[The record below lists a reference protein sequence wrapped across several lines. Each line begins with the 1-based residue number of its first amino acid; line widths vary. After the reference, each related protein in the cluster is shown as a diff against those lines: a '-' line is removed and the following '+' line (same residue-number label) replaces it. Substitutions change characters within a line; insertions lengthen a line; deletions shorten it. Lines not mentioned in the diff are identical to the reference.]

1 MIKQRGTIEKKC
13 MICGKQFL
21 ARSYDIKIG
30 RAKYCSRRCVALA
43 FCGDNNPMSAAN
55 GRKNPMLGKFGKDHP
70 AFKSGTT
77 IRRGYRLIYCPSNP
91 HAVCSYIGEHRLIVE
106 NLIKRPLLRKEE
118 VHHFNGKRFDNRP
131 KNLIAFISKSAHM
144 RFERKKPVN
153 QNEII
158 FDGRQFLFSPS

>member
-1 MIKQRGTIEKKC
+1 MSKQRRKIETEC
-13 MICGKQFL
+13 MNCGKQFL
-21 ARSYDIKIG
+21 ARPYEIKIG

-43 FCGDNNPMSAAN
+43 ICGDNNPMSTVK
-55 GRKNPMLGKFGKDHP
+55 GRKNAMLGKFGKDHP

-77 IRRGYRLIYCPSNP
+77 IRRGYKLIYCPENP
-91 HAVCSYIGEHRLIVE
+91 HAIHGYIGEHRLIVE
-106 NLIKRPLLRKEE
+106 SLIKRPLLRKEE
-118 VHHFNGKRFDNRP
+118 VHHFNRKRLDNRP

-158 FDGRQFLFSPS
+158 FDGRRF